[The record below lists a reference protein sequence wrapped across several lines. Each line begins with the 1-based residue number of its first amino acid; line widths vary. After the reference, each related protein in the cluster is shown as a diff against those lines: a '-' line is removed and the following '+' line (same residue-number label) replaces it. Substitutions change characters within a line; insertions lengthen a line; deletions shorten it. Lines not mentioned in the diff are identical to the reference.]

1 MVAFLSYGLFWISF
15 ATLNILPKMG
25 YGAASDAMSMA
36 LYLFIWGMLSL
47 CLFIATLK
55 KSPWS
60 LVFVF
65 FTVVVLFMLL
75 AAHFWSESKGV
86 LKAAGIEGIICG
98 LSAIYVAFGEILN
111 PIYGRTIIPLFER
124 TKVAPIKK

>member
-15 ATLNILPKMG
+15 CTVIMLPETG
-25 YGAASDAMSMA
+25 LIGASDPMSLA
-36 LYLFIWGMLSL
+36 LYLFIWGIFSL
-47 CLFIATLK
+47 NMFIATLK
-55 KSPWS
+55 KAPYS
-60 LVFVF
+60 LCFVF

-75 AAHFWSESKGV
+75 AAHFWSESPGL

-111 PIYGRTIIPLFER
+111 PLYGRTLIPLGER
-124 TKVAPIKK
+124 TPAKH